1 MKGRTTWYET
11 VEEMQTGLEAYLETY
26 NRKRPHR
33 GRAMEG
39 RTPYQVF
46 KTGLPTAGKVA
57 KAKKEDANR
66 KAAQAR
72 LRRGP
77 SVGSLPSLYI
87 RGSAVL
93 LALRTGHHNFVP
105 ILWQIP
111 SGVT

>member
-1 MKGRTTWYET
+1 
-11 VEEMQTGLEAYLETY
+11 
-26 NRKRPHR
+26 
-33 GRAMEG
+33 MEG

-87 RGSAVL
+87 WGSAVL
-93 LALRTGHHNFVP
+93 LALRTGHHNVVP
-105 ILWQIP
+105 ILWR
-111 SGVT
+111 SLLE